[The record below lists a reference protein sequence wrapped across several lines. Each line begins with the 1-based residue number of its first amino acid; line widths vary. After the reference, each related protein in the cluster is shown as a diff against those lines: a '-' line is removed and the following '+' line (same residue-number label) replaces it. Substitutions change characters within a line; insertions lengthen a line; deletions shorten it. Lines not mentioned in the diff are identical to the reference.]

1 MTRRKVLVP
10 DPIPV
15 DKLGLG
21 KEFEI
26 DYCPNATRDEFLQK
40 VGDCEVLIVRSRTKV
55 DAEAIAMGRRL
66 KIIARP
72 GTGLDNIDLGAAGA
86 RGIEVVNTPESL
98 VEAVS
103 EHIFAM
109 MLALARNLPEANSST
124 RGGAWEKERFI
135 GVELSGKTLGI
146 VGLGRIGR
154 RVGEIAHVFGMS
166 VLGYDVVEIDRE
178 LVDRIGGRMV
188 DLDSLF
194 SSSDFVTLHVPLS
207 PETKHMVDLRRV
219 SRMKKTSFL
228 INASRGAVIDELDL
242 GKALK
247 ERTIAGA
254 ALDVFEREP
263 PGREILSS
271 PNLIVTPHIGGQTLE
286 GQQMAVSAVG
296 QKIKQFFE
304 KHT

>member
-1 MTRRKVLVP
+1 MTKHKVLVS

-15 DKLGLG
+15 HRLGLG
-21 KEFEI
+21 EDFEI
-26 DYCPNATRDEFLQK
+26 DYSPNATRDEFLQK
-40 VGDCEVLIVRSRTKV
+40 LGDCEVLIVRSRIKV
-55 DAEAIAMGRRL
+55 DAEAIAKGKRL

-72 GTGLDNIDLGAAGA
+72 GTGLDNIDLGVANA
-86 RGIEVVNTPESL
+86 RGIEVINSPESL

-103 EHIFAM
+103 EHVFAM

-124 RGGAWEKERFI
+124 RGGKWEKERFI
-135 GVELSGKTLGI
+135 GAELSGKALGI

-154 RVGEIAHVFGMS
+154 RVGDIAHAFGMS

-178 LVDRIGGRMV
+178 VVKRIGGRMV

-207 PETKHMVDLRRV
+207 AETKYMVDLRRL
-219 SRMKKTSFL
+219 SLMKKTSFL

-242 GKALK
+242 AKALK
-247 ERTIAGA
+247 DGTIAGA
-254 ALDVFEREP
+254 ALDVFEKEP

-271 PNLIVTPHIGGQTLE
+271 PNLIATPHIGGQTLE
-286 GQQMAVSAVG
+286 GQQTAVSAVG

-304 KHT
+304 KRR